1 MGVVKIY
8 VLGVYNNYN
17 IISFM
22 EILHKH
28 QILMFLLFVQN
39 SCKDHH
45 FLSSSEQSYLPYACG
60 SGASKRASNSSLVIF
75 SFSIRRLALACKTSI
90 FSVIIFL
97 ALL

>member
-39 SCKDHH
+39 SCK
-45 FLSSSEQSYLPYACG
+45 LTPAG
-60 SGASKRASNSSLVIF
+60 PKTVPTGGAGVAFPAGICNLIFLVIF
-75 SFSIRRLALACKTSI
+75 FFATKNTSYNY
-90 FSVIIFL
+90 FAFHVWFK
-97 ALL
+97 